1 MVMKQL
7 TISCIL
13 LFSVSS
19 ITFSQNRTESDS
31 LKYGIAKIIE
41 GDVLLAK
48 SFKQGAVYTI
58 AYLNQLEPE
67 LKGYASFSFEE
78 KGNTAKKIYNLVS
91 KKFNEESPQPV
102 SFTTPKG
109 TIKFEYG
116 LSETDSVW
124 VRLAQYDVN
133 NRLEAYSKYLSP
145 KHLKQLLEQ

>member
-1 MVMKQL
+1 MIKEL
-7 TISCIL
+7 SISCLFIL
-13 LFSVSS
+13 LS
-19 ITFSQNRTESDS
+19 ISPILSQGQTKTDLNNR
-31 LKYGIAKIIE
+31 GIAKIIE
-41 GDVLLAK
+41 DYVVLAK

-78 KGNTAKKIYNLVS
+78 KGNTATKIYNLVRGR
-91 KKFNEESPQPV
+91 FNEETPQPV

-116 LSETDSVW
+116 LTETDSVW

-133 NRLEAYSKYLSP
+133 NRLEAYSVYLSP
-145 KHLKQLLEQ
+145 EHLKQLLEQ

>member
-1 MVMKQL
+1 MIKGL
-7 TISCIL
+7 SISCLFIL
-13 LFSVSS
+13 LISS
-19 ITFSQNRTESDS
+19 TTFSQIQNKTDFNNR
-31 LKYGIAKIIE
+31 GIAKIIKN
-41 GDVLLAK
+41 DQVLAK

-67 LKGYASFSFEE
+67 LKGYASFSFEV
-78 KGNTAKKIYNLVS
+78 KGNTATKIYNLVS
-91 KKFNEESPQPV
+91 GGFNKEKPQPV

-133 NRLEAYSKYLSP
+133 NRLEAYSVYLSP
-145 KHLKQLLEQ
+145 EHLKQLLEQ

>member
-1 MVMKQL
+1 MIRGL
-7 TISCIL
+7 TIACLLI
-13 LFSVSS
+13 LFSTS
-19 ITFSQNRTESDS
+19 IAFSQDQAKPDLNNR
-31 LKYGIAKIIE
+31 GIAKIIE
-41 GDVLLAK
+41 DDVVLAK

-78 KGNTAKKIYNLVS
+78 KGNTAEKIYNLVRGR
-91 KKFNEESPQPV
+91 FNEETPQPV

-133 NRLEAYSKYLSP
+133 NRLEAYSVYLSP
-145 KHLKQLLEQ
+145 EHLKQLLEQ

>member
-78 KGNTAKKIYNLVS
+78 KGNTATKIYNLVRGR
-91 KKFNEESPQPV
+91 FNEETPQPV

-116 LSETDSVW
+116 LTETDSVW

-133 NRLEAYSKYLSP
+133 NRLEAYSVYLSP
-145 KHLKQLLEQ
+145 EHLKQLLEQ

>member
-19 ITFSQNRTESDS
+19 ITFSQNLTESDS
-31 LKYGIAKIIE
+31 LKYGIAKIIKNDE
-41 GDVLLAK
+41 VLAE

-78 KGNTAKKIYNLVS
+78 KGNMATKIYNLVS
-91 KKFNEESPQPV
+91 RGFNKKKPQPV

-109 TIKFEYG
+109 TIRFEYG
-116 LSETDSVW
+116 QSETDSVW

-133 NRLEAYSKYLSP
+133 NRLEANSKYLSP
-145 KHLKQLLEQ
+145 EHIKQLLEQ